1 MLHSTES
8 LEHIETQKVKTPVK
22 FTMKLK
28 EAFDDDETARDKEE
42 THKTP
47 LLRSD
52 SSKSRGQTHN
62 HPHYLQNIKFRK
74 NSIGYRGA
82 MLNLHSKYKV
92 TTSSCPDFFKNAIVD
107 DDDEDEE
114 VWLLQH
120 TLICYINLCD
130 EIKNRNGT
138 TIM

>member
-8 LEHIETQKVKTPVK
+8 LEHIETQKVKAPVK

-28 EAFDDDETARDKEE
+28 EASDDDEGLENKDE

-52 SSKSRGQTHN
+52 SSKSRGQTAHN

-107 DDDEDEE
+107 DDDDEDEE
-114 VWLLQH
+114 VCLLQH
-120 TLICYINLCD
+120 TLIINLLY
-130 EIKNRNGT
+130 
-138 TIM
+138 